1 MHPYYATG
9 WSRDKVYPEL
19 GFDEMYFLDDFDQSN
34 LMRKYVSDSTMY
46 QKLISRY
53 EEGKG
58 KENLFLMGITMQN
71 HGGYTDTYDNFNAD
85 VYGTNIRYFDV
96 NQYLSLAHQSDL
108 ALEEL
113 ITYFSNVDEPVA
125 ICFFG
130 DHQPSLNTSFY
141 RRLNRKGL
149 SGLTLEEL
157 EALFEVPYF
166 IWTNYESESSEGEM
180 ASLNFLSTMLLEKAG
195 IDLPSY
201 QSFLKDLKEVIPAM
215 NARGY
220 YSKTL
225 GEYVHYGDG
234 TAEEDEWLKKYQIL
248 QYNDLFDNKNRSQV
262 FFRTQKAGKK

>member
-1 MHPYYATG
+1 
-9 WSRDKVYPEL
+9 
-19 GFDEMYFLDDFDQSN
+19 
-34 LMRKYVSDSTMY
+34 
-46 QKLISRY
+46 
-53 EEGKG
+53 
-58 KENLFLMGITMQN
+58 MQN

-234 TAEEDEWLKKYQIL
+234 MAEEDEWLKKYQIL

-262 FFRTQKAGKK
+262 FFRTQPANKKSRLK